1 MKLRMEEKY
10 IKRRAVVETIM
21 SILTLAV
28 YTGVFVYGII
38 K

>member
-10 IKRRAVVETIM
+10 IKRRTVVETLI
-21 SILTLAV
+21 SIATMFIYIAL
-28 YTGVFVYGII
+28 FVYGII